1 MNNSFKT
8 TDPNQR
14 RLFGN
19 GDIGVVAGPK
29 GKKNAICW
37 KSIEIWNV
45 FCVIA
50 DIKEDL
56 DHLDKA
62 KNHTNLEV
70 RRLNREIWCKHICN
84 AQLDVGPRKSW
95 DPEVLPQGWP
105 TIHERSYKSITINQI
120 SDIIMAHRDTVR
132 EWYVKKKAAET
143 KAAETKAAETKAAQE
158 THVYQ
163 AVAEEPKTVPE
174 ISLDSGVDDWE
185 NF

>member
-14 RLFGN
+14 RLFGH

-37 KSIEIWNV
+37 KTIEIWNV

-56 DHLDKA
+56 DHIDKA
-62 KNHTNLEV
+62 KHHANMEV
-70 RRLNREIWCKHICN
+70 RRMNREIWCRHICN
-84 AQLDVGPRKSW
+84 AQLEVGPRKTW

-120 SDIIMAHRDTVR
+120 TDIILAHRDTVR
-132 EWYVKKKAAET
+132 EWYEKKTASET
-143 KAAETKAAETKAAQE
+143 KAKAVAPAA
-158 THVYQ
+158 
-163 AVAEEPKTVPE
+163 AEEPEPEPVFE
-174 ISLDSGVDDWE
+174 ISLNSGVDDWE
-185 NF
+185 DF

>member
-56 DHLDKA
+56 GHIDKA
-62 KNHTNLEV
+62 KHHTNLEV

-95 DPEVLPQGWP
+95 DPEDLPQGWP
-105 TIHERSYKSITINQI
+105 TIHTRSYKSITINQI
-120 SDIIMAHRDTVR
+120 TDIILAHRDTVR
-132 EWYVKKKAAET
+132 EWYERKTASET
-143 KAAETKAAETKAAQE
+143 KVNAEPVAPAA
-158 THVYQ
+158 
-163 AVAEEPKTVPE
+163 AEEPEPE
-174 ISLDSGVDDWE
+174 PEPEIVISLDSGVDDWE
-185 NF
+185 RF